1 MTKDTIINY
10 SYVLLDEYKDLEDG
24 TTDFH
29 YIPAIRVNNQGT
41 LIEFLEL
48 LSCNS
53 KIEGV
58 SIKEINFTVVE
69 DDDT

>member
-41 LIEFLEL
+41 LIEFFL
-48 LSCNS
+48 LILFPS
-53 KIEGV
+53 KLFFQ
-58 SIKEINFTVVE
+58 SILDSLKFFF
-69 DDDT
+69 